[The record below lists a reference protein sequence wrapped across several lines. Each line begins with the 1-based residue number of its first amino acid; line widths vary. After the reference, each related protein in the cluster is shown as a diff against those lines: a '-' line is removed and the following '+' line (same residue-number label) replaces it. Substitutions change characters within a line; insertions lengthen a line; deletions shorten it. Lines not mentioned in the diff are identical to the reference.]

1 MAGVCRRRPL
11 ARTDRSFK
19 WFCRRLCPVRIDE
32 NSCRSAIQVHGNV
45 FEWVEDCFNET
56 YKGAPADGSAWIAG
70 NRHRRVLRGG
80 SFESEPGELRAANR
94 IWYAS
99 FFRYFTFGFR
109 VARTLRTP
117 VTP

>member
-1 MAGVCRRRPL
+1 MKTVVEAP
-11 ARTDRSFK
+11 
-19 WFCRRLCPVRIDE
+19 
-32 NSCRSAIQVHGNV
+32 IQVHGNV
-45 FEWVEDCFNET
+45 FVMGGGLLRRVSLKES
-56 YKGAPADGSAWIAG
+56 PADGSAWIAG

-80 SFESEPGELRAANR
+80 SFKSEPGELRAANR